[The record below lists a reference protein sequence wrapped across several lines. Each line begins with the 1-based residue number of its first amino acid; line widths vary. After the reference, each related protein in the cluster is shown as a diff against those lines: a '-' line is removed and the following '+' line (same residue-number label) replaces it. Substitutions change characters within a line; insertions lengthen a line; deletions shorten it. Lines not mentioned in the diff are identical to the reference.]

1 MASLLSRYGR
11 EGGASHDP
19 RERKDQKGWRGALG
33 EDLKEVNSVCKAAL
47 AANAI
52 QASR

>member
-19 RERKDQKGWRGALG
+19 RERKIKKIGGGALG
-33 EDLKEVNSVCKAAL
+33 EDLNEVNNVL
-47 AANAI
+47 
-52 QASR
+52 